1 MIRGDS
7 TDYDLLD
14 KWSKDFDCQGYKTCE
29 IGVREGL
36 GSKIIMDN
44 VRNNYIHVGV
54 DPYGDL
60 VYQHCDDQPN
70 RQWIGHEPGVA
81 PTYPDSMRDQMLYD
95 FKPYR
100 NEGRFTL
107 CNMTDT
113 KFMNDTEH
121 KNSKFA
127 FVHFDGPH
135 MTRDVITE
143 AIWFANRSAPH
154 TRFVFDDH
162 NEYAMSVIANS
173 LLYFDFKT
181 KEMGQ
186 NKCLLERKIQIEME

>member
-7 TDYDLLD
+7 TDYDLLE
-14 KWSKDFDCQGYKTCE
+14 KWTKGFDCQGYKTCE

-44 VRNNYIHVGV
+44 VINNYIHVGV

-60 VYQHCDDQPN
+60 VYQHCDDQPD
-70 RQWIGHEPGVA
+70 RTWHGFEKGVA

-113 KFMNDTEH
+113 QFMNDTEH
-121 KNSKFA
+121 KNSTFS

-135 MTRDVITE
+135 MTKDVLTE
-143 AIWFANRSAPH
+143 AIWFANRAAPH
-154 TRFVFDDH
+154 TKFVFDDH
-162 NEYAMSVIANS
+162 NTYAMSVIANS
-173 LLYFDFKT
+173 LLYYDFKT
-181 KEMGQ
+181 KEMGES
-186 NKCLLERKIQIEME
+186 KCLLERKI

>member
-7 TDYDLLD
+7 TDYDLLE
-14 KWSKDFDCQGYKTCE
+14 KWTKGFDCQGYKTCE

-44 VRNNYIHVGV
+44 VVNNYIHVGV

-60 VYQHCDDQPN
+60 EYQHCDDQAD
-70 RQWIGHEPGVA
+70 RIWQGFERGVA
-81 PTYPDSMRDQMLYD
+81 PTYPDSMRDTMLHD

-100 NEGRFTL
+100 NQGKFTL

-121 KNSKFA
+121 RNSIFA

-135 MTRDVITE
+135 MTKDVITE

-162 NEYAMSVIANS
+162 DTYEMSTIAHA
-173 LLYFDFKT
+173 LTFFGFKT
-181 KEMGQ
+181 KEMGE
-186 NKCLLERKIQIEME
+186 NKCLMQKQ

>member
-7 TDYDLLD
+7 TDYDLLE
-14 KWSKDFDCQGYKTCE
+14 KWSKNFDCQGYKSCE

-44 VRNNYIHVGV
+44 VINNYIHVGV

-60 VYQHCDDQPN
+60 EYQHCDDQAD
-70 RQWIGHEPGVA
+70 RTWQGFEKGVA
-81 PTYPDSMRDQMLYD
+81 PTYPDSMRDTMLHD

-121 KNSKFA
+121 KNSTFA

-135 MTRDVITE
+135 MTKDVLTE
-143 AIWFANRSAPH
+143 AVWFANRSAPH

-162 NEYAMSVIANS
+162 NTYAMSVIANV

-186 NKCLLERKIQIEME
+186 SKCLLERKI

>member
-14 KWSKDFDCQGYKTCE
+14 KWTKGFDCQGYKTCE

-70 RQWIGHEPGVA
+70 RQWIGYEPGVA

-100 NEGRFTL
+100 NEGKFVL

-121 KNSKFA
+121 KDSTFA

-135 MTRDVITE
+135 MTKDVITE

-186 NKCLLERKIQIEME
+186 NKCLLEKNV

>member
-7 TDYDLLD
+7 KEYELLE
-14 KWSKDFDCQGYKTCE
+14 KWTKGFDCQGYKSCE

-44 VRNNYIHVGV
+44 VVNNYLHVGV
-54 DPYGDL
+54 DPYGNL
-60 VYQHCDDQPN
+60 EYQHYDHTGAYTCDYTD
-70 RQWIGHEPGVA
+70 E
-81 PTYPDSMRDQMLYD
+81 MRDTMLND
-95 FKPYR
+95 FKDYR
-100 NEGRFTL
+100 NQGRFTL

-121 KNSKFA
+121 RYSTFA

-135 MTRDVITE
+135 MTKDVLTE
-143 AIWFANRSAPH
+143 TMWFANRSAPH

-162 NEYAMSVIANS
+162 NHYEMSIIAHA
-173 LLYFDFKT
+173 LTFFGFKT
-181 KEMGQ
+181 KEVGE
-186 NKCLLERKIQIEME
+186 NKILLEKHDVK

>member
-7 TDYDLLD
+7 SDYELLE
-14 KWSKDFDCQGYKTCE
+14 KWTKGFNCGGFKTCE

-54 DPYGDL
+54 DPYGNL
-60 VYQHCDDQPN
+60 EYQHYDDTGAYTCDYTD
-70 RQWIGHEPGVA
+70 
-81 PTYPDSMRDQMLYD
+81 DMRDTMLND

-100 NEGRFTL
+100 NQGKFTL

-121 KNSKFA
+121 RHSTFA

-135 MTRDVITE
+135 MTKDVMTE
-143 AIWFANRSAPH
+143 AVWFANRSVKG
-154 TRFVFDDH
+154 TRFVFDDYKKY
-162 NEYAMSVIANS
+162 NTALIAQVLEFYN
-173 LLYFDFKT
+173 FKVMELG
-181 KEMGQ
+181 K
-186 NKCLLERKIQIEME
+186 NKCLLEKNV

>member
-14 KWSKDFDCQGYKTCE
+14 KWSKNFDCQGYKSCE

-44 VRNNYIHVGV
+44 VINNYIHVGV

-70 RQWIGHEPGVA
+70 RQWIGYEPGVA

-181 KEMGQ
+181 KEMGP
-186 NKCLLERKIQIEME
+186 NKCLLEKNV